1 MWRNGNTKSVQAR
14 KKHMS
19 YTAPTVVASGTSFA
33 QFQAGGAS
41 GHLEKLITAQGATLA
56 PTVAATATATG
67 GGSSGGLLAAGT
79 YYFVFT
85 ETNGFGETT
94 KSPEGSQLTVGSTNQ
109 PQFTFPSLK
118 TGNTARNLYLGAVG
132 GSSGGPYTLYASGI
146 TTTTYVAAVAA
157 PTNSYAMA
165 PPSTNTTGFTY
176 VDANSITHNKR
187 LELLRAC
194 KDGNFEDVF
203 RFLRTV
209 IADFNRGN
217 PMGFGATISRLRD
230 AHAVFALMDTLCSEM
245 GTLID
250 ANPGTLGRTI
260 NQIGNTGTKR
270 TWP

>member
-1 MWRNGNTKSVQAR
+1 
-14 KKHMS
+14 MS
-19 YTAPTVVASGTSFA
+19 YTAPTVVASGTTFA

-41 GHLEKLITAQGATLA
+41 GQLEALIAAQGPTLA
-56 PTVAATATATG
+56 PTVAHTWTENG
-67 GGSSGGLLAAGT
+67 GGSSGGLIAAGT
-79 YYFVFT
+79 YYSVVT
-85 ETNGFGETT
+85 ESNGFGETT
-94 KSPEGSQLTVGSTNQ
+94 KGPESTQITVTATHI
-109 PQFTFPSLK
+109 PRITFQSLK
-118 TGNTARNLYLGAVG
+118 SGNTSRNVYVGAVN

-146 TTTTYVAAVAA
+146 TASTYDLAVAA

-165 PPSTNTTGFTY
+165 PPTVNTTGFTY
-176 VDANSITHNKR
+176 VDANGVTHNKR

-203 RFLRTV
+203 RYLRTV
-209 IADFNRGN
+209 VADFNRGN
-217 PMGFGATISRLRD
+217 PMGFGGTIARLRD
-230 AHAVFALMDTLCSEM
+230 VHAVFALMGTLCSEM